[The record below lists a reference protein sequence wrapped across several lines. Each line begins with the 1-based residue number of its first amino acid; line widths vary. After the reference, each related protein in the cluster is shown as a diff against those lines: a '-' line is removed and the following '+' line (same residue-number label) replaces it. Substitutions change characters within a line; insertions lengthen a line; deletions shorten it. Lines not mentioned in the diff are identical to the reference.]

1 MAPLGPFGP
10 APRLGLAVSG
20 GADSLCLAALA
31 AAWARARGGGVIALV
46 VDHRLRA
53 SSGAE
58 AEETRRC
65 LAERLGIRSR
75 LLTLTDLA
83 PGPGLSARARAARY
97 AALEEACVE
106 EGVLDLLL
114 GHHAADQA
122 ETVLMRGLRGS
133 GAAGLAG
140 MAPLVET
147 PALRLLRPLLPLPP
161 GRLRQTLR
169 EAGIPWVEDPSNAS
183 PRFTRARLRALR
195 ADRAG
200 AGPAS
205 RALAEAA
212 AAHAQARASSEAKAA
227 RFLARCAE
235 IRPEGFAR
243 LPAGPWPA
251 LALGALLRMIGGS
264 PYPPD
269 AQAAARIAARP
280 VEEIGQGITLAG
292 VRLLPAGRLGP
303 GFLLC
308 REAAAM
314 APAIPAR
321 PGALWDGRF
330 RLPPGAAPIGAG
342 DRIGALG
349 AEAARFRTLSPLPAV
364 VLETLACLRAADG
377 RLRAVPALGWI
388 AEGAEPAPGILFS
401 PANPAS
407 RASVSPLSRDSACPP
422 PARPP
427 RHPLARGDLP
437 PCSASR
443 SR

>member
-31 AAWARARGGGVIALV
+31 AAWARARGGAVIALV

-53 SSGAE
+53 KSGAE
-58 AEETRRC
+58 ADETRRC
-65 LAERLGIRSR
+65 LSRHLGIRSR
-75 LLTLTDLA
+75 LLRLA
-83 PGPGLSARARAARY
+83 NLSPGPGLSARARAARY
-97 AALEEACVE
+97 AALEQACTE
-106 EGVLDLLL
+106 EGLLDLLL

-147 PALRLLRPLLPLPP
+147 QALRLLRPLLPIPP
-161 GRLRQTLR
+161 GRLRLTLR
-169 EAGIPWVEDPSNAS
+169 EAGIPWVEDPSNAN
-183 PRFTRARLRALR
+183 PRFTRARLRSLR

-205 RALAEAA
+205 RALVDAA
-212 AAHAQARASSEAKAA
+212 AAQALARAASETEAT
-227 RFLARCAE
+227 RFLARSVE
-235 IRPEGFAR
+235 IRPEGFAL

-251 LALGALLRMIGGS
+251 PALGALLRMIGGS
-264 PYPPD
+264 AYPPD
-269 AQAAARIAARP
+269 AQATARIASRP
-280 VEEIGQGITLAG
+280 VEEIGHGITLAG
-292 VRLLPAGRLGP
+292 VRLQPAGRLGP

-321 PGALWDGRF
+321 AGMLWDGRF
-330 RLPPGAAPIGAG
+330 RLLPGAGGIGAG
-342 DRIGALG
+342 DHLG
-349 AEAARFRTLSPLPAV
+349 PLGMEAARFRKCSPLPAV

-377 RLRAVPALGWI
+377 RLRWVPALGW
-388 AEGAEPAPGILFS
+388 GADEDGPPPGLVFS

-407 RASVSPLSRDSACPP
+407 RASVCPLSRGSACPP
-422 PARPP
+422 PAHPP
-427 RHPLARGDLP
+427 RCPPARAGLP
-437 PCSASR
+437 PCSA
-443 SR
+443 